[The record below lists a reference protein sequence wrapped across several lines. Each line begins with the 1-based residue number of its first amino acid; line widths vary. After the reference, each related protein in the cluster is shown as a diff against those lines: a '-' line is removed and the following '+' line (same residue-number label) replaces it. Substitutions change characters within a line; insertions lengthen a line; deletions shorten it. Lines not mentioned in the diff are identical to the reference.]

1 MKRIVSLALAIISLA
16 TSISIGTAGAQSLP
30 RISLDGP
37 APEVNSQSCFQNPSQ
52 ARCQGAAPSG
62 HIFTFADVNNIA
74 QVPRTDSVPAAA
86 AQPDEPLPSIDLQIR
101 FDYNS
106 ATLRDDQ
113 LPQLQALLGDLRQID
128 FSRAR
133 LVLMGHTDNVGSRPF
148 NLDLSQRRADSVA
161 AFLSAAAGIPRNR
174 VSAVGVAFDYLLYP
188 HDPGNA
194 ENRRVQILLLE

>member
-1 MKRIVSLALAIISLA
+1 MKQIVSFAPAIMSLA
-16 TSISIGTAGAQSLP
+16 TGISIGTAGAQSLP
-30 RISLDGP
+30 RISLDDP

-52 ARCQGAAPSG
+52 TRCQGAVPSS
-62 HIFTFADVNNIA
+62 HVFTLDDVVNIA
-74 QVPRTDSVPAAA
+74 QIPQSSVTSHSTD
-86 AQPDEPLPSIDLQIR
+86 PLPSIDLQVR

-106 ATLRDDQ
+106 AAVGEDQIPALR
-113 LPQLQALLGDLRQID
+113 ALLGDLQQVD

-133 LVLMGHTDNVGSRPF
+133 LVLMGHTDNVGSREF
-148 NLDLSQRRADSVA
+148 NLGLSQRRAESVA

-174 VSAVGVAFDYLLYP
+174 VSAVGVAFDYLLHP